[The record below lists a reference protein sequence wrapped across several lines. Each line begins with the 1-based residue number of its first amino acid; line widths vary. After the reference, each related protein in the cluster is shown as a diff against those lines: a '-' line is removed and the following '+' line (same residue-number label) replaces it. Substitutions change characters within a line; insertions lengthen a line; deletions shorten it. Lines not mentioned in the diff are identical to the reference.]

1 MRILCVGGGPAG
13 LYFALL
19 HKKAH
24 PLDQVVVVEQN
35 RADATYGWGV
45 VFSDKALTFLQD
57 GDARF
62 MADLIGRLES
72 WDDLTVVHRGD
83 AIPLDGHG
91 FTAIARLELLRL
103 LQRHCA
109 AAAVD
114 MRFETRLERV
124 APGDYDL
131 VVASDG
137 INSSVRTQFAR
148 HFEPRSTI
156 LGNKY
161 IWYGTERVFDT
172 LSLIFREFEGGFYVA
187 HTYRFST
194 RASTFIVECD
204 LGTWHRAGFGTMSD
218 EQSRAYCARVF
229 ADDLKGHELR
239 SNQSAWRSFNVLSNQ
254 RWSHGNVVLVGD
266 ALRSV
271 HFSIGSGTRLA
282 LEDAIALHG
291 AVEATGAAV
300 DALETFERMRRPIV
314 EKIGAAAA
322 RSYEWYE
329 RFYERM
335 TLPPLEFAMSYA
347 TRSGRISRAQL
358 EQVSP
363 RFLSRYD
370 RWAASPAPSDAD

>member
-1 MRILCVGGGPAG
+1 
-13 LYFALL
+13 
-19 HKKAH
+19 
-24 PLDQVVVVEQN
+24 
-35 RADATYGWGV
+35 V
-45 VFSDKALTFLQD
+45 VFSDKALTFLQG

-62 MADLIGRLES
+62 MDDLIGRLES

-83 AIPLDGHG
+83 AVPLDGHG

-103 LQRHCA
+103 LQQHCA

-114 MRFETRLERV
+114 MRFETRMERV
-124 APGDYDL
+124 APDDYDL

-137 INSSVRTQFAR
+137 INSSVRTQFAQ
-148 HFEPRSTI
+148 HFEPRSTL

-161 IWYGTERVFDT
+161 IWYGTPRVFDT
-172 LSLIFREFEGGFYVA
+172 LSLIFREFDGGFYVA

-204 LGTWHRAGFGTMSD
+204 PGTWHRAGFKTMSD
-218 EQSRAYCARVF
+218 EHSRAYCARIF

-239 SNQSAWRSFNVLSNQ
+239 SNRSAWTSFNVLSNQ
-254 RWSHGNVVLVGD
+254 RWSYGNVVLVGD

-282 LEDAIALHG
+282 LEDAIALHR
-291 AVEATGAAV
+291 AVEATGTPRGAF
-300 DALETFERMRRPIV
+300 ETFETTRRPIV
-314 EKIGAAAA
+314 EKITAAAA

-329 RFYERM
+329 HFHERM
-335 TLPPLEFAMSYA
+335 TLPPLELAMSYA

-370 RWAASPAPSDAD
+370 RWAADRAPSESS